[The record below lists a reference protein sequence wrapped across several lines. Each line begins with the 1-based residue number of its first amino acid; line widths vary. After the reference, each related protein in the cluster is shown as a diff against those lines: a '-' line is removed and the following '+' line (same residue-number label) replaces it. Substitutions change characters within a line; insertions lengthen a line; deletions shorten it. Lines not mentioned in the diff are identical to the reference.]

1 MGKQP
6 VRMKAVIYA
15 LSPFQQK
22 TMSGLWRDLPS
33 KIHHKV
39 FDNWHGVSLLF
50 APLIGVYSVRP
61 HLPRKGEDGSQVLAK
76 LLHIWVAAILIHFC
90 MELAVFLG

>member
-1 MGKQP
+1 
-6 VRMKAVIYA
+6 MKAVIYA

-50 APLIGVYSVRP
+50 APLIGVYSYVHTYQEKEKMDHRY
-61 HLPRKGEDGSQVLAK
+61 
-76 LLHIWVAAILIHFC
+76 
-90 MELAVFLG
+90 